1 MKKAVIYLRVS
12 TTKQVEGA
20 SLDTQQKLC
29 QDWASR
35 NDVLVNEIYHDDGVS
50 AKTLDRPAMKEML
63 AYLEANKGRV
73 HYLITYQTDR
83 LTRSAVDFFAL
94 RAKLSQLGIE
104 YKNINSSLE
113 VSDNEELIQNIEA
126 VLAQHDNKMKSTRV
140 KDNMKKHAKDGYR
153 MSKAPHGLKNVR
165 DVLDRSTLAPVEGVA
180 DKVASVLEAY
190 STGTY
195 TIASLIQM
203 CESIGLKSAKGKTMQ
218 IQAISKMLRNPIYA
232 GLEMSKHTEGQLIPS
247 QFKGII
253 TTATFH
259 RNQELLRSNKNT
271 AATYKKNNPEFPLR
285 RFIVCSECHK
295 PLTGSAPVGGSGKR
309 SPRYHCSRCHLPS
322 IQSGELHEQF
332 LHLLASLKP
341 DPDMEKFLKEMIV
354 RVWRDETKT
363 LGNKQKKLH
372 KALEELTERRNKV
385 VEMLVAGQ
393 ITAEEK
399 QEQVARI
406 KVDSDNIQK
415 DLASVGSIAELKTD
429 AIDYAMRFMSNAP
442 RIWSNASIEH
452 QIIYQRLV
460 FPEGIEYELTTNKF
474 RTPKLSALYTLANI
488 KKDPSESKESL
499 MVISRRIELR
509 LPG

>member
-35 NDVLVNEIYHDDGVS
+35 NDVLVKETYHDDGVS

-63 AYLEANKGRV
+63 EYLEANKGNI

-83 LTRSAVDFFAL
+83 LSRNVTDFFAL
-94 RAKLSQLGIE
+94 RALLAKQGVQ
-104 YKNINSSLE
+104 YKNINSGIE
-113 VSDNEELIQNIEA
+113 DSDNEELIQNLEA
-126 VLAQHDNKMKSTRV
+126 VLAQHDNKTKSTRV
-140 KDNMKKHAKDGYR
+140 KHNMKIHAKEGYR
-153 MSKAPHGLKNVR
+153 MSKAPLGLKNVR
-165 DVLDRSTLAPVEGVA
+165 DVRNKSILAPVEGIA
-180 DKVASVLEAY
+180 DKVASILEAY
-190 STGTY
+190 STGTH
-195 TIASLIQM
+195 TIASLIKM
-203 CESIGLKSAKGKTMQ
+203 CEIIGLKSANGKPMQ

-247 QFKGII
+247 KFKGII
-253 TTATFH
+253 TPATFH

-271 AATYKKNNPEFPLR
+271 AATCKKNNPEFPLR
-285 RFIVCSECHK
+285 RFMLCSECNK
-295 PLTGSAPVGGSGKR
+295 PLTGSAPIGGSGKR

-322 IQSGELHEQF
+322 VQSGELHEQF
-332 LHLLASLKP
+332 LHLLATLKP
-341 DPDMEKFLKEMIV
+341 DPEMEKFLKEIIV

-372 KALEELTERRNKV
+372 KDLEELTERRNKV

-406 KVDSDNIQK
+406 KDESDNIQK

-460 FPEGIEYELTTNKF
+460 FPEGIEYELATNKF

-499 MVISRRIELR
+499 MVIPRRIELR

>member
-12 TTKQVEGA
+12 TTQQVEGA

-35 NDVLVNEIYHDDGVS
+35 NDVLVKEIYHDDGVS

-63 AYLEANKGRV
+63 AYLEENKGSI

-83 LTRSAVDFFAL
+83 LTRNATDFFAL
-94 RAKLSQLGIE
+94 RTLLARLGVQ
-104 YKNINSSLE
+104 YKNINSGIE
-113 VSDNEELIQNIEA
+113 DSDNEELIQNLEA
-126 VLAQHDNKMKSTRV
+126 VLAQHDNKTKSTRV
-140 KDNMKKHAKDGYR
+140 KHNMKTHAREGWR
-153 MSKAPHGLKNVR
+153 MSKAPLGLKNVR
-165 DVLDRSTLAPVEGVA
+165 DVLDKSTLAPVEGVA
-180 DKVASVLEAY
+180 DKVVSVLEAY
-190 STGTY
+190 STGTH
-195 TIASLIQM
+195 TIASLIKV
-203 CESIGLKSAKGKTMQ
+203 CESIGLKSAKGKPMQ
-218 IQAISKMLRNPIYA
+218 IQALSKMLRNPIYA
-232 GLEMSKHTEGQLIPS
+232 GLEQNRHTEGQLIPS
-247 QFKGII
+247 KFKGII
-253 TTATFH
+253 TPATFH

-285 RFIVCSECHK
+285 RFIICSNCNK
-295 PLTGSAPVGGSGKR
+295 PITASSPVGGSGKR
-309 SPRYHCSRCHLPS
+309 SPRYHCSRCHVPS
-322 IQSGELHEQF
+322 VQSGELHEQF
-332 LHLLASLKP
+332 LHLLASLTP
-341 DPDMEKFLKEMIV
+341 DPDMEKFLKEIIV
-354 RVWRDETKT
+354 RVWRDETQT

-372 KALEELTERRNKV
+372 KALEELTDKRNKV

-393 ITAEEK
+393 ITVDEKKELVAKIKEESDVV
-399 QEQVARI
+399 QE
-406 KVDSDNIQK
+406 
-415 DLASVGSIAELKTD
+415 DLASVGSLSELKTD

-460 FPEGIEYELTTNKF
+460 FPEGLEYDLSSNKF

-499 MVISRRIELR
+499 MVIPPGIEPG

>member
-12 TTKQVEGA
+12 TTQQVEGA
-20 SLDTQQKLC
+20 SLDTQQKMC

-35 NDVLVNEIYHDDGVS
+35 NDILVKEIYHDDGVS
-50 AKTLDRPAMKEML
+50 AKTLDRPAMKAML
-63 AYLEANKGRV
+63 AYLEANKGSV

-83 LTRSAVDFFAL
+83 LTRNAIDFFAL

-126 VLAQHDNKMKSTRV
+126 VLAQHDNKIKSTRV
-140 KDNMKKHAKDGYR
+140 KDNMKAHAKEGWR
-153 MSKAPHGLKNVR
+153 MSKAPLGLKNVR
-165 DVLDRSTLAPVEGVA
+165 DLLDKSTLAPVEEVA

-190 STGTY
+190 STGTH
-195 TIASLIQM
+195 TIASLIKM
-203 CESIGLKSAKGKTMQ
+203 CGSIGLKSATGKPMQ
-218 IQAISKMLRNPIYA
+218 IQALSKMLRNPIYA
-232 GLEMSKHTEGQLIPS
+232 GLELSSHTEGQLIPS
-247 QFKGII
+247 KFKGII
-253 TTATFH
+253 TPATFH

-285 RFIVCSECHK
+285 RFILCANCNK

-332 LHLLASLKP
+332 LHLLASLTP
-341 DPDMEKFLKEMIV
+341 DPDMEKFLKEIIV

-363 LGNKQKKLH
+363 LSNKQKKLH
-372 KALEELTERRNKV
+372 KVLEQLTERRNKV
-385 VEMLVAGQ
+385 VEMLVTGE
-393 ITAEEK
+393 ITVDEK
-399 QEQVARI
+399 KDLVAKIKSESDAVQE
-406 KVDSDNIQK
+406 
-415 DLASVGSIAELKTD
+415 DLASIGSLSELKTD

-460 FPEGIEYELTTNKF
+460 FPEGIEYDLTTNIF
-474 RTPKLSALYTLANI
+474 RTPKLSALYTLVNI
-488 KKDPSESKESL
+488 KKDPSMTNESL
-499 MVISRRIELR
+499 MVTPRRIELR